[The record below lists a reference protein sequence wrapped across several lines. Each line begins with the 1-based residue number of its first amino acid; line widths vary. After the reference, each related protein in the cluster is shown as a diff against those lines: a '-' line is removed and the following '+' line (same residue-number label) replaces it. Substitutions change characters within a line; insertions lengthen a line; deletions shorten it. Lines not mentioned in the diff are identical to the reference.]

1 MENRLT
7 QIYRFVRNF
16 LFSSVNKEFLIFL
29 FFLVLSTFFWTMMAL
44 NETYEQEVC
53 VPVRLVN
60 VPKNAVLT
68 TEMED
73 TVRVTVRDKGY
84 ALAAYIYGDR
94 VLPINV
100 NFSAYANRQTGYGV
114 VSSQELLK
122 MVNQRFT
129 GASKVVQVK
138 PDRLDFYFNYGLS
151 RRLPVR
157 MSGYVVPGKSYYLA
171 RTRFWPDVVTVY
183 ASKRILDSLRFVK
196 TVPINIVNFGDTV
209 IQTVALENIKGVKI
223 VPKEV
228 RIGLYPDIL
237 TEETIDVPVKAINMP
252 EGKVLRTFP
261 SKVKVSFI
269 VGASMFRTI
278 NADMFSVVVDYNE
291 LMEQPSDKCNIYL
304 KSSPQSVRNASLQIN
319 QVDYLIEQ
327 Q

>member
-7 QIYRFVRNF
+7 QIYRIVRNF
-16 LFSSVNKEFLIFL
+16 LFSSVNREFLIFL
-29 FFLVLSTFFWTMMAL
+29 FFLVLSAFFWLMMAL
-44 NETYEQEVC
+44 NETYEQEIS
-53 VPVRLVN
+53 VPVRLVG

-84 ALAAYIYGDR
+84 ALAAYIYGDKVR
-94 VLPINV
+94 PVS
-100 NFSAYANRQTGYGV
+100 FSFTSYANRQTGAGA
-114 VSSQELLK
+114 VSQQELLK
-122 MVNQRFT
+122 VVSQRFT

-138 PDRLDFYFNYGLS
+138 PDRLSFYFNFGLS

-157 MSGYVVPGKSYYLA
+157 MAGYVVPGKSYYLA
-171 RTRFWPDVVTVY
+171 RTRFWPDMVTVY
-183 ASKRILDSLRFVK
+183 ASKHILDSLKFVK

-209 IQTVALENIKGVKI
+209 VQTVALEKIKGVKV
-223 VPKEV
+223 VPSTV

-237 TEETIDVPVKAINMP
+237 TEESMDVPIRPINVP

-261 SKVKVSFI
+261 ARARVDFI
-269 VGASMFRTI
+269 VGASMFRGI
-278 NADMFSVVVDYNE
+278 NADQFEVVVDYDE
-291 LMEQPSDKCNIYL
+291 VMQHPSDKCNVYL
-304 KSSPQSVRNASLQIN
+304 KSSPHGVRSARLQIQ

>member
-7 QIYRFVRNF
+7 QIYRIVRNF

-29 FFLVLSTFFWTMMAL
+29 FFLVLSSFFWLIMTL
-44 NETYEQEVC
+44 NETYEQEIC

-68 TEMED
+68 TNIED

-84 ALAAYIYGDR
+84 TLASYIYGDR
-94 VLPINV
+94 IQPISV
-100 NFSAYANRQTGYGV
+100 NFAAYANRQTGYGS
-114 VSSQELLK
+114 VSAADLLK
-122 MVNQRFT
+122 MTSSRFT
-129 GASKVVQVK
+129 GASKVTQIK
-138 PDRLDFYFNYGLS
+138 PDHLDFWFNYGLS

-171 RTRFWPDVVTVY
+171 RTRFWPDMVTVY
-183 ASKRILDSLRFVK
+183 ASRHTLDSLQYVK

-209 IQTVALENIKGVKI
+209 IQTVALEKIKGVKI
-223 VPKEV
+223 VPNVV

-237 TEETIDVPVKAINMP
+237 TEESIDVPVKAVNMP

-261 SKVKVSFI
+261 SRVKVSFT
-269 VGASMFRTI
+269 VGASMFRGITPEQ
-278 NADMFSVVVDYNE
+278 FSVVVDYNE
-291 LMEQPSDKCNIYL
+291 LMEHPSDKCNIYL
-304 KSSPQSVRNASLQIN
+304 KAYPHSVRNARLQIQ

>member
-7 QIYRFVRNF
+7 QIYRVVRNF
-16 LFSSVNKEFLIFL
+16 LFSSVNREFLIFL
-29 FFLVLSTFFWTMMAL
+29 FFLFLSSMFWLMMTL
-44 NETYEQEVC
+44 NETNEQEIS

-60 VPKNAVLT
+60 VPKNAVMT

-84 ALAAYIYGDR
+84 ALAAYVYGDR
-94 VLPINV
+94 VKPINI
-100 NFSAYANRQTGYGV
+100 NFSTYANRQTGYGV
-114 VSSQELLK
+114 VLASEVLK

-129 GASKVVQVK
+129 GASKVMQVK

-183 ASKRILDSLRFVK
+183 ASKRVLDSLRFVK

-209 IQTVALENIKGVKI
+209 IQTVALENIKGVKV
-223 VPKEV
+223 VPNVV

-237 TEETIDVPVKAINMP
+237 TEESIDVPVRAINMP

-261 SKVKVSFI
+261 QRVKVKFI
-269 VGASMFRTI
+269 IGASMFRQV
-278 NADMFSVVVDYNE
+278 NADQFSVVVDYNE
-291 LMEQPSDKCNIYL
+291 LVNNPSDKCNVYL
-304 KSSPQSVRNASLQIN
+304 KGSPHGVRGARLQMT

>member
-94 VLPINV
+94 VHPINV

-114 VSSQELLK
+114 VSSQDLLK

-209 IQTVALENIKGVKI
+209 IQTVALEKIKGVKI

>member
-7 QIYRFVRNF
+7 QILRVVRNF

-29 FFLVLSTFFWTMMAL
+29 FFLFLSGTFWLVMTL
-44 NETYEQEVC
+44 NETFEQEIS

-60 VPKNAVLT
+60 LPKNLVLT

-73 TVRVTVRDKGY
+73 TVRVTVRDKGF
-84 ALAAYIYGDR
+84 ALATYIYGDR
-94 VLPINV
+94 IAPVSINYTT
-100 NFSAYANRQTGYGV
+100 YANRQTGYGV
-114 VSSQELLK
+114 VPTADLLK
-122 MVNQRFT
+122 MASQRFT
-129 GASKVVQVK
+129 GASKVIQVK
-138 PDRLDFYFNYGLS
+138 PDKLDFYFNYGVS
-151 RRLPVR
+151 KQLPVR
-157 MSGYVVPGKSYYLA
+157 MSGNVVPGRSYYLA

-183 ASKRILDSLRFVK
+183 ASKRTLDSLRYVK

-209 IQTVALENIKGVKI
+209 IRTVALEKIKGVKI
-223 VPKEV
+223 VPKDV

-237 TEETIDVPVKAINMP
+237 TEESIEVPVKAMNMP

-261 SKVKVSFI
+261 QRVKISFT
-269 VGASMFRTI
+269 VGASMFRSI
-278 NADMFSVVVDYNE
+278 NADQFSVVVDYNE
-291 LMEQPSDKCNIYL
+291 LITNPSDKCNIYL
-304 KSSPQSVRNASLQIN
+304 KSSPHGVRNAQLQIS

>member
-94 VLPINV
+94 VHPINV

-114 VSSQELLK
+114 VSSQDLLK

-209 IQTVALENIKGVKI
+209 FQTVALE
-223 VPKEV
+223 
-228 RIGLYPDIL
+228 
-237 TEETIDVPVKAINMP
+237 
-252 EGKVLRTFP
+252 
-261 SKVKVSFI
+261 
-269 VGASMFRTI
+269 
-278 NADMFSVVVDYNE
+278 
-291 LMEQPSDKCNIYL
+291 
-304 KSSPQSVRNASLQIN
+304 
-319 QVDYLIEQ
+319 
-327 Q
+327 

>member
-7 QIYRFVRNF
+7 QIYRVVRNF

-29 FFLVLSTFFWTMMAL
+29 FFLVLSSLFWLMMTL
-44 NETYEQEVC
+44 NETYEQEIG

-60 VPKNAVLT
+60 VPKNVVMT
-68 TEMED
+68 SDIDD

-84 ALAAYIYGDR
+84 SLAAYIYGDR
-94 VLPINV
+94 LMPISV
-100 NFSAYANRQTGYGV
+100 NFAAYANRQTGYGIV
-114 VSSQELLK
+114 PATDLMK
-122 MVNQRFT
+122 MVSQRFS

-138 PDRLDFYFNYGLS
+138 PDRLDFSFNYGLS

-157 MSGYVVPGKSYYLA
+157 MAGYVVPGKSYYLA

-183 ASKRILDSLRFVK
+183 ASKRVLDSLQFVK

-209 IQTVALENIKGVKI
+209 IQTVAIEKMKGVKV
-223 VPKEV
+223 VPDVV

-237 TEETIDVPVKAINMP
+237 TEESIDVPVKAMNMP
-252 EGKVLRTFP
+252 DGKVLRTFP
-261 SKVKVSFI
+261 SRVKVNFI
-269 VGASMFRTI
+269 VGASMFRNVTP
-278 NADMFSVVVDYNE
+278 DQFSVVVDYNE
-291 LMEQPSDKCNIYL
+291 LMEHPSDKCNIYL
-304 KSSPQSVRNASLQIN
+304 KAYPHGVRNARLQMS

>member
-7 QIYRFVRNF
+7 QMYRVVRNF

-29 FFLVLSTFFWTMMAL
+29 FFLFLSSVFWLMMTL
-44 NETYEQEVC
+44 NETYEQEIN

-60 VPKNAVLT
+60 VPKNVVLT
-68 TEMED
+68 SDITD

-84 ALAAYIYGDR
+84 ALAAYMYGDR
-94 VLPINV
+94 VAPISV
-100 NFSAYANRQTGYGV
+100 NYAAYANRQAGYGLV
-114 VSSQELLK
+114 PSADLLK
-122 MVNQRFT
+122 MVNQRFA
-129 GASKVVQVK
+129 GSSKVVQVK
-138 PDRLDFYFNYGLS
+138 PDRLDFSFNYGLS

-157 MSGYVVPGKSYYLA
+157 MAGYVVPGRSYYLA

-183 ASKRILDSLRFVK
+183 ASKRTLDSLRFIK

-209 IQTVALENIKGVKI
+209 IQTVALEKIKGVKI
-223 VPKEV
+223 VPSVV

-237 TEETIDVPVKAINMP
+237 TEESIDVPVKAINMP
-252 EGKVLRTFP
+252 DGKVLRTFP
-261 SKVKVSFI
+261 SRVKVSFI
-269 VGASMFRTI
+269 VGASMFRDV
-278 NADMFSVVVDYNE
+278 NADQFSVVVDYNE
-291 LMEQPSDKCNIYL
+291 LMEHPSDKCNIYL
-304 KSSPQSVRNASLQIN
+304 KSSPHGVRGARLQIN

>member
-7 QIYRFVRNF
+7 QIYRGVRNF

-29 FFLVLSTFFWTMMAL
+29 FFLFLSSTFWLMMTL
-44 NETYEQEVC
+44 NETYEQEIC

-60 VPKNAVLT
+60 VPKNVVLT
-68 TEMED
+68 NEMED
-73 TVRVTVRDKGY
+73 TVRVTVRDKGF
-84 ALAAYIYGDR
+84 ALVAYMYGDR
-94 VLPINV
+94 IAPISV
-100 NFSAYANRQTGYGV
+100 NFAAYANRQTGYGLV
-114 VSSQELLK
+114 PSADLLK

-129 GASKVVQVK
+129 GPSKVVQVK
-138 PDRLDFYFNYGLS
+138 PDHLDFYFNYGLS

-157 MSGYVVPGKSYYLA
+157 MSGYVVPGRSYYLA

-183 ASKRILDSLRFVK
+183 ASKRTLDSLRFIK

-209 IQTVALENIKGVKI
+209 IQTVALEKIKGVKI
-223 VPKEV
+223 VPNVV

-237 TEETIDVPVKAINMP
+237 TEESIDVPVKAINMP
-252 EGKVLRTFP
+252 DGKVLRTFP
-261 SKVKVSFI
+261 SRVKVSFT
-269 VGASMFRTI
+269 VGASMFR
-278 NADMFSVVVDYNE
+278 NVSADQFSVVVDYNE
-291 LMEQPSDKCNIYL
+291 LMEHPSDKCNIYL
-304 KSSPQSVRNASLQIN
+304 KSSPHGVRNARLQIN

>member
-1 MENRLT
+1 MINGKSLDANIQVCQELLV
-7 QIYRFVRNF
+7 QLCEQGV
-16 LFSSVNKEFLIFL
+16 SD
-29 FFLVLSTFFWTMMAL
+29 FFVLSRTEYVLLDDDGTQRDLRTGGVCACASCKRAK
-44 NETYEQEVC
+44 ERCTYH
-53 VPVRLVN
+53 
-60 VPKNAVLT
+60 
-68 TEMED
+68 
-73 TVRVTVRDKGY
+73 RD
-84 ALAAYIYGDR
+84 
-94 VLPINV
+94 
-100 NFSAYANRQTGYGV
+100 GV
-114 VSSQELLK
+114 VSSQDLLK

-209 IQTVALENIKGVKI
+209 IQTVALEKIKGVKI

-269 VGASMFRTI
+269 VGASMFRSI

-291 LMEQPSDKCNIYL
+291 LMEHSSDKCNIYL

>member
-1 MENRLT
+1 M
-7 QIYRFVRNF
+7 
-16 LFSSVNKEFLIFL
+16 
-29 FFLVLSTFFWTMMAL
+29 
-44 NETYEQEVC
+44 
-53 VPVRLVN
+53 
-60 VPKNAVLT
+60 
-68 TEMED
+68 
-73 TVRVTVRDKGY
+73 
-84 ALAAYIYGDR
+84 
-94 VLPINV
+94 
-100 NFSAYANRQTGYGV
+100 
-114 VSSQELLK
+114 
-122 MVNQRFT
+122 
-129 GASKVVQVK
+129 
-138 PDRLDFYFNYGLS
+138 
-151 RRLPVR
+151 
-157 MSGYVVPGKSYYLA
+157 
-171 RTRFWPDVVTVY
+171 
-183 ASKRILDSLRFVK
+183 
-196 TVPINIVNFGDTV
+196 
-209 IQTVALENIKGVKI
+209 
-223 VPKEV
+223 PKEV

>member
-29 FFLVLSTFFWTMMAL
+29 FFLVLSTFFWMMMAL

-114 VSSQELLK
+114 VSSQDLLK

-209 IQTVALENIKGVKI
+209 IQTVALEKIKGVKI